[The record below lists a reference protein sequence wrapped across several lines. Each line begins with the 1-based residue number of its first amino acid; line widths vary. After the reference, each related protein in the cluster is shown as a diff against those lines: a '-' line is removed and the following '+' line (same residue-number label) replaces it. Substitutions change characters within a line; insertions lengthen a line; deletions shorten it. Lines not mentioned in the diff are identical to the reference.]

1 MTLWDFIQ
9 SNIIA
14 QIVAALIPLIVTA
27 ILGWAAVIYSR
38 VTGKE
43 LEAKH
48 RQALQS
54 ALENGVRWAVQQILD
69 GKLNPDGTV
78 PKEQKAAVLATAQQ
92 YVTTSVPDAVK
103 KFGITQP
110 TMEKLLTAKL
120 PVSAP
125 AKSLVEN

>member
-1 MTLWDFIQ
+1 MIWQFFQD
-9 SNIIA
+9 
-14 QIVAALIPLIVTA
+14 QILGQVLAVLIPLIVTA
-27 ILGWAAVIYSR
+27 LLGWIAILYTR

-54 ALENGVRWAVQQILD
+54 ALDNGIRWAINQLLD

-78 PKEQKAAVLATAQQ
+78 PKDQKAAVIATAQQ

-103 KFGITQP
+103 KFQITQP

-120 PVSAP
+120 PTSV
-125 AKSLVEN
+125 VEK

>member
-1 MTLWDFIQ
+1 MIWQFFQD
-9 SNIIA
+9 
-14 QIVAALIPLIVTA
+14 QILGQVLAILIPLIVTA
-27 ILGWAAVIYSR
+27 LLGWIAILYTR

-54 ALENGVRWAVQQILD
+54 ALDNGIRWAINQLLD

-78 PKEQKAAVLATAQQ
+78 PKEQKAAVIATAQQ

-103 KFGITQP
+103 KFQITQP

-120 PVSAP
+120 PTSV
-125 AKSLVEN
+125 VEK

>member
-1 MTLWDFIQ
+1 MIWQFFQD
-9 SNIIA
+9 
-14 QIVAALIPLIVTA
+14 QILGQVLAILIPLIVTA
-27 ILGWAAVIYSR
+27 LLGWIAILYTR

-54 ALENGVRWAVQQILD
+54 ALDNGIRWAINQLLD

-78 PKEQKAAVLATAQQ
+78 PKDQKAAVIATAQQ

-103 KFGITQP
+103 KFQITQP

-120 PVSAP
+120 PTSV
-125 AKSLVEN
+125 VEK

>member
-1 MTLWDFIQ
+1 MIWQFFQD
-9 SNIIA
+9 
-14 QIVAALIPLIVTA
+14 QILGQVLAVLIPLIVTA
-27 ILGWAAVIYSR
+27 LLGWIAVLYTR

-54 ALENGVRWAVQQILD
+54 ALDNGIRWAINQLLD

-78 PKEQKAAVLATAQQ
+78 PKDQKAAVIATAQQ

-103 KFGITQP
+103 KFQITQP

-120 PVSAP
+120 PTSV
-125 AKSLVEN
+125 VEK